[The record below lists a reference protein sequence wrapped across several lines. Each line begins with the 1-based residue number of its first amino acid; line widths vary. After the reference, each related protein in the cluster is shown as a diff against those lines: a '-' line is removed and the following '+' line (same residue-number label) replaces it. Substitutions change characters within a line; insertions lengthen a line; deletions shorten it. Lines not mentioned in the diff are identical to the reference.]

1 MQRAMELTR
10 NMKTGG
16 AQAPPVFA
24 FVALLSCCEV
34 MLQANTKVGETIP
47 FGVIFTTNAVACD
60 IAKPLAITEHSAIAR
75 DFVLAL

>member
-1 MQRAMELTR
+1 MQRAMEPTR

-24 FVALLSCCEV
+24 FVAPFSSCEV
-34 MLQANTKVGETIP
+34 ILQANTKIGKTAP
-47 FGVIFTTNAVACD
+47 FSVICATRIVVSD

-75 DFVLAL
+75 G